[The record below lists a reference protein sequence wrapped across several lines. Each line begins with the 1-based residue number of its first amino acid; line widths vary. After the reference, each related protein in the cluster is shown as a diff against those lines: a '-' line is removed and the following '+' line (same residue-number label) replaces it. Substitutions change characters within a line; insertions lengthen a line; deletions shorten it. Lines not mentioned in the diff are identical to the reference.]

1 MEGSVSP
8 NSDPVRETVV
18 TVHLLNPSDLLSL
31 VNRFWMTHLV
41 NLPIRVSC
49 KSCSAHQ
56 FSQENKINFLFLQ
69 ETKAENLEKNKIKAF
84 WGVDPDNCVI
94 SPANGFNSM
103 ISSSLKKYKGTGVGC
118 MLRKSKV
125 AIKGWVE
132 SGKRNRK
139 VTIPA
144 IEIPALNSEFLRSIW
159 VNFKPMFNASWVPCF
174 TVGFFVW
181 E

>member
-41 NLPIRVSC
+41 NLPIRVVISMSHVVGLVLSIRSLVNHAQPISFLRRL
-49 KSCSAHQ
+49 KNLI
-56 FSQENKINFLFLQ
+56 QENKINFLFLQ

-144 IEIPALNSEFLRSIW
+144 IEIP
-159 VNFKPMFNASWVPCF
+159 V
-174 TVGFFVW
+174 
-181 E
+181 